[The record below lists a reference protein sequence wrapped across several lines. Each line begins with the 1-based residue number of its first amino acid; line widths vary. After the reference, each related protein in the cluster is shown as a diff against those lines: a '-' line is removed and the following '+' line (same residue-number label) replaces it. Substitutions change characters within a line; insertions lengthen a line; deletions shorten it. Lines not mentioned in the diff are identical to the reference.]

1 MKKILIVLSMLLA
14 MMVMGCPNDDK
25 KETNEEDGRTVASEY
40 RGTYVGTSVSTPAY
54 EFTVNEFIWWTGY
67 GNPNAQSV
75 IYRWPAWT
83 VGNELWV
90 KGRLREFDDNAP
102 NEETEFKLGY
112 FENNTF
118 TNNART
124 GNPTVFTKE

>member
-25 KETNEEDGRTVASEY
+25 KEETNEDEGRTVASEY
-40 RGTYVGTSVSTPAY
+40 RGTYVRNQVAY
-54 EFTVNEFIWWTGY
+54 EFTANEYIAWNFY

-75 IYRWPAWT
+75 MYRWPAWT
-83 VGNELWV
+83 VNNELWV
-90 KGRLREFDDNAP
+90 KGRLREFVSTAP

-118 TNNART
+118 VRDVGGNASY
-124 GNPTVFTKE
+124 TKQ

>member
-40 RGTYVGTSVSTPAY
+40 RGTYVRSQEAY
-54 EFTVNEFIWWTGY
+54 EFTVNEFIWWNGY
-67 GNPNAQSV
+67 GNPNAQTV
-75 IYRWPAWT
+75 LCRWPAWT

-90 KGRLREFDDNAP
+90 KGRLREFVSTAP

-118 TNNART
+118 TENVRT
-124 GNPTVFTKE
+124 SITRTFNKE